1 MTIEFTPALKAYLE
15 GRKKQIIS
23 VEIASSD
30 HSDFDVTEIFL
41 RLVSEDFADYLIKKK
56 NYRARTTEDG
66 GTVLLPAYRL
76 EYDDKVVFD
85 LRTRWIFKHITYTGI
100 RL

>member
-1 MTIEFTPALKAYLE
+1 MTIELTPALKDYLKD
-15 GRKKQIIS
+15 RKKKIIS

-30 HSDFDVTEIFL
+30 HSDFEVTEIFL

-56 NYRARTTEDG
+56 NYRPRKSEDG
-66 GTVLLPAYRL
+66 HTVLLPSYRL
-76 EYDDKVVFD
+76 EYDDTIVFD
-85 LRTRWIFKHITYTGI
+85 LKTHWIFKRITYTGI